1 MLGYVFWHAP
11 AEGVDAAHYEN
22 ALSAFH
28 RSLAH
33 SPPFG
38 FEGSAAFRVGAS
50 PWEAF
55 RTATAPPGP
64 GASGW
69 YEDWYLVADFSALG
83 VLNEAAVGRGHRS
96 LHDRAAKGLGSATAG
111 IYRLLEGGPVS
122 GASIGECRHAT
133 WIEPSG
139 STNAA
144 EMGALLGD
152 GMDPSSASVWR
163 RQLVLGPAPEFCVL
177 SREQPAGVASTR
189 LAPRWSAR
197 TLPREAVFGA

>member
-38 FEGSAAFRVGAS
+38 FEGSAAFPA
-50 PWEAF
+50 AQ
-55 RTATAPPGP
+55 AGP
-64 GASGW
+64 W
-69 YEDWYLVADFSALG
+69 YEDWYLVEDFSALG
-83 VLNEAAVGRGHRS
+83 VLNEAAVARGHRS

-111 IYRLLEGGPVS
+111 IYRLLEGAPVS

-133 WIEPSG
+133 WVEPSG
-139 STNAA
+139 STNAV